1 MTHMDLPVSGTPIPQ
16 CWHRP
21 DSLRRFRSDAPYRM
35 FLLAHC
41 THLDR
46 PSCTGCPQSTHRP
59 SAFLSALK
67 RAMRIKGRYFFIED
81 MRKWLR
87 LHPDF
92 GCPVGEGS
100 AETYRQLLA
109 EAAPYVE
116 QAGKASLLDR
126 IERKLAA

>member
-1 MTHMDLPVSGTPIPQ
+1 MSETVVNLERARHILGGSRRCACGSPAGCAECKGSGTVATP
-16 CWHRP
+16 
-21 DSLRRFRSDAPYRM
+21 LGRSYM
-35 FLLAHC
+35 
-41 THLDR
+41 T
-46 PSCTGCPQSTHRP
+46 
-59 SAFLSALK
+59 ALK

-116 QAGKASLLDR
+116 QAGQASLLDR